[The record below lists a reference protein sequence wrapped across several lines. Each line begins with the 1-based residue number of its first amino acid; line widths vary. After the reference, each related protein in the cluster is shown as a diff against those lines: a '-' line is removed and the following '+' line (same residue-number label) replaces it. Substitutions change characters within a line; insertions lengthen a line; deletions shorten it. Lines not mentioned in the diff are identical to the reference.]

1 MKRLSIALT
10 AGLTAL
16 SLAACGGQAE
26 PTKAPAATQPP
37 AAAATQP
44 PAAAATP
51 RPAATVA
58 PAATTAPR
66 PTEALKATEAPAGGA
81 PVDLN
86 DLEQNLEKLK
96 SYRLAWSM
104 TWDGKDE
111 KGVAQTGSMSWLQE
125 YITASK
131 DQHFSLST
139 KTADKPSAEAF
150 EWFQVGD
157 SFYIYA
163 PEKTGAE
170 KCFGMT
176 GSNTQSNSTPFK
188 PSDILGGTRN
198 AKLVKRGDTV
208 NGVVVDQYAIDE
220 KNVALGA
227 AATVVGNVWVARDG
241 GYAVKYST
249 TAKGA
254 SLGLFGAT
262 KGEGTLTIA
271 YDLTDINKINA
282 ITIPAD
288 CPKPGTGLPVPPG
301 ATEKS
306 SIGSLTSFKVKDV
319 AKVVAD
325 FYKKELAALGYK
337 VGEENSFGEMMTISF
352 AKADSDVSLM
362 ITRDGETT
370 TVLVTETKK

>member
-1 MKRLSIALT
+1 MKRFSIALT
-10 AGLTAL
+10 ASLTAL
-16 SLAACGGQAE
+16 SMAACGGQAD
-26 PTKAPAATQPP
+26 PTKAPAATAPPAATQPP
-37 AAAATQP
+37 AAVATQ
-44 PAAAATP
+44 
-51 RPAATVA
+51 RPAATDV
-58 PAATTAPR
+58 PR
-66 PTEALKATEAPAGGA
+66 ATEAPAAGA
-81 PVDLN
+81 PVDLSN
-86 DLEQNLEKLK
+86 LEQSLEKLK

-104 TWDGKDE
+104 TWDGKDD
-111 KGVAQTGSMSWLQE
+111 KGAAQTGSMSWLQE

-139 KTADKPSAEAF
+139 KTTDKPSAEAF

-157 SFYIYA
+157 AFYIYA
-163 PEKTGAE
+163 PQKTGAE

-176 GSNTQSNSTPFK
+176 GSDTKNNSTPFK

-227 AATVVGNVWVARDG
+227 SATVVGNVWVAQDG
-241 GYAVKYST
+241 GYAVKYAT

-262 KGEGTLTIA
+262 TGEGTLTIA

-282 ITIPAD
+282 ITVPAD
-288 CPKPGTGLPVPPG
+288 CPKPGSGLPVPPG
-301 ATEKS
+301 ATEKT
-306 SIGSLTSFKVKDV
+306 SIGPLTSFKVKDV

-337 VGEENSFGEMMTISF
+337 VGDENSMGEMMTLNF
-352 AKADSDVSLM
+352 TKADSDVSLM
-362 ITRDGETT
+362 ITREGETT
-370 TVLVTETKK
+370 TVIVTETKK

>member
-10 AGLTAL
+10 ASLTAL
-16 SLAACGGQAE
+16 SMAACGGQAD
-26 PTKAPAATQPP
+26 PTKAPAATAPPAATQPP
-37 AAAATQP
+37 AAVATQ
-44 PAAAATP
+44 
-51 RPAATVA
+51 RPASTD
-58 PAATTAPR
+58 APR
-66 PTEALKATEAPAGGA
+66 PTEALKATEAPAAGA
-81 PVDLN
+81 PVDLSN
-86 DLEQNLEKLK
+86 LEQNLEKLK
-96 SYRLAWSM
+96 SYRLAWSLS
-104 TWDGKDE
+104 WDGKDE
-111 KGVAQTGSMSWLQE
+111 KGVAQAGSMSWLQE

-139 KTADKPSAEAF
+139 KTTDKPSAEAF

-157 SFYIYA
+157 AFYIYA

-176 GSNTQSNSTPFK
+176 GSNTKNDAAPFK
-188 PSDILGGTRN
+188 PSDILGGMRN

-227 AATVVGNVWVARDG
+227 SATVVGNVWVARDG

-254 SLGLFGAT
+254 SLGLFGAI
-262 KGEGTLTIA
+262 KGDGTLTIA
-271 YDLTDINKINA
+271 YDLTDIDKINA

-325 FYKKELAALGYK
+325 FYKKELAALGYA
-337 VGEENSFGEMMTISF
+337 VGEENSFGEMMTLSF

-370 TVLVTETKK
+370 TVLLTEIKK

>member
-1 MKRLSIALT
+1 MKRWSIALT
-10 AGLTAL
+10 AGFTAF
-16 SLAACGGQAE
+16 SLAACGSQAE
-26 PTKAPAATQPP
+26 PTKAPAPAATQPP
-37 AAAATQP
+37 AAAATQ
-44 PAAAATP
+44 
-51 RPAATVA
+51 RPAATSAPVA
-58 PAATTAPR
+58 TAAPR

-81 PVDLN
+81 PIDLN

-104 TWDGKDE
+104 TWEGKDD
-111 KGVAQTGSMSWLQE
+111 KGAAQTGSMSWLQE
-125 YITASK
+125 YVTASR
-131 DQHFSLST
+131 DQHFCMN
-139 KTADKPSAEAF
+139 TATTEKPNGEAF

-157 SFYIYA
+157 AFYIYA

-176 GSNTQSNSTPFK
+176 GSNTQNNSTPFK

-208 NGVVVDQYAIDE
+208 NGVVTDQYAIDE

-227 AATVVGNVWVARDG
+227 SATVVGNVWVARDG
-241 GYAVKYST
+241 GYAVKYAT

-254 SLGLFGAT
+254 SLGLFGAI
-262 KGEGTLTIA
+262 KGDGTLTIA

-288 CPKPGTGLPVPPG
+288 CPKPGSGLPVPPG
-301 ATEKS
+301 ATEKT
-306 SIGSLTSFKVKDV
+306 SIGAMTTFKVKD
-319 AKVVAD
+319 ATKVVAD

-337 VGEENSFGEMMTISF
+337 SGDENSFGDMMTVSF
-352 AKADSDVSLM
+352 SKADSDVSLM
-362 ITRDGETT
+362 ITREGDTT
-370 TVLVTETKK
+370 NVIVTETKK

>member
-10 AGLTAL
+10 ASLTAL
-16 SLAACGGQAE
+16 SMTACGGQAE
-26 PTKAPAATQPP
+26 PTRPPAAPATALPAATQAP
-37 AAAATQP
+37 AAAATL
-44 PAAAATP
+44 
-51 RPAATVA
+51 RPAATPA

-66 PTEALKATEAPAGGA
+66 ATEALKATEAPAAGA
-81 PVDLN
+81 PVDLSN
-86 DLEQNLEKLK
+86 LEQNLEKLK
-96 SYRLAWSM
+96 SYRLAWTMS
-104 TWDGKDE
+104 WEGKDD
-111 KGVAQTGSMSWLQE
+111 KGAAQTGSMSWMQE

-131 DQHFSLST
+131 DQHFKLSS
-139 KTADKPSAEAF
+139 KTSEKPKEEAF

-157 SFYIYA
+157 GFYMYS
-163 PEKTGAE
+163 PDKTGAE

-176 GSNTQSNSTPFK
+176 GSNSKNDATPFK

-208 NGVVVDQYAIDE
+208 NGVVTDQYAIDE

-227 AATVVGNVWVARDG
+227 SATVAGNVWVARDG
-241 GYAVKYST
+241 GYAVKYAT

-262 KGEGTLTIA
+262 KGEGVLTIA

-288 CPKPGTGLPVPPG
+288 CPKPGSGLPIPPG
-301 ATEKS
+301 ATETS

-325 FYKKELAALGYK
+325 FYKKELGALGYK
-337 VGEENSFGEMMTISF
+337 VGDENSFGEMMTISF